1 MRDTSP
7 SSKDR
12 SKGAIVEASTAS
24 ATGRTN
30 IAIAL
35 AVAAL
40 VIGIAVGVIGLQKGS
55 QNLTRIHRL
64 EAQVRLLTAH
74 TGGAQASVTSR
85 LAATDVKAL
94 EAKAAV
100 YSKTDATVTTLT
112 SCLPEVQ
119 SEISGLGIEAKEGQG
134 EQHELFGPI
143 SITNRQNISKACQTV
158 IYGSEH

>member
-1 MRDTSP
+1 M
-7 SSKDR
+7 
-12 SKGAIVEASTAS
+12 EASTAS

-85 LAATDVKAL
+85 LAATESDVKAL

>member
-85 LAATDVKAL
+85 LAATESD
-94 EAKAAV
+94 
-100 YSKTDATVTTLT
+100 LT